1 MTIDEAKE
9 KILSLVEPY
18 LASQNF
24 DLIDLQVKSINK
36 DFMIEILVDKPRGGI
51 SIGECAGVNRAIAN
65 LFEQENILKADYML
79 EVSSPG
85 IDRPLTSVK
94 DFLRSYG
101 KDIVFYLN
109 APVDGKVEHRGIVSK
124 VDNGHVYIKQMN
136 AEVMIPIQF
145 INKAKQV
152 I

>member
-101 KDIVFYLN
+101 KDIVFYLI
-109 APVDGKVEHRGIVSK
+109 D
-124 VDNGHVYIKQMN
+124 
-136 AEVMIPIQF
+136 EVWIS
-145 INKAKQV
+145 INKFVHQFY
-152 I
+152 IWSISQNQ